1 MTQNSLLAVLASE
14 LDSLAPE
21 IDRLAEGI
29 CAGEEAAVGGYLT
42 VLERL
47 GNVGEMLELPVLGA
61 LSSHLVC
68 NVASQIGK
76 PEQADLIRIWPHCF
90 KAFLEAPDEQDTR
103 AALTQSLTSE
113 QWPEPMDE
121 NGVAELQRT
130 LSTYDSH
137 EQQKRR
143 EPRQFVDAD
152 ITLTL
157 AADLTA
163 EMRAAFEHEAPHYAS
178 LLNSHLASID
188 SDRNQDE
195 IIEALRQARRAA
207 HTLKG
212 SAALVG
218 LHAVVNL
225 THLLEEL
232 LELLHQQGRAPD
244 SGLLIDLRGAGDA
257 LEEMVE
263 ASIGMGNPPANIQ
276 GLLHRIDGWIMDL
289 QPNTSGH
296 FETMPEFQD
305 DQAERSTDPAT
316 PVTDAPSEASARVPV
331 AESSG
336 ESGAPSE
343 ARLSVPVRIIDEML
357 RAMGELMVQM
367 GHLHSA
373 ARDSVDRSE
382 RLSRQLF
389 VLQQSV
395 QDIEHLIDLRGTP
408 AFAFGQHPGSAATA
422 SGRNG
427 TPGPG
432 DSGFDPLELDDY
444 NQLHSMTRQFS
455 ERALDGRE
463 MAHDLHDRLTALQ
476 NLVFQQQRLG
486 REVNSS
492 ILASRMVRVDTQA
505 GRWQRIVRQVCQT
518 TGKRAT
524 LEIEGATLAIDTDIL
539 NAVSEPLMHLLRN
552 AVDHG
557 IEPAAEREALGKPS
571 GGNLRLRFAHDGSRI
586 QVEMEDDGGGLNEP
600 AIIARAQSLG
610 LLERGQKVDSERLA
624 RLVLTPGFSTRT
636 EASEISGRG
645 IGLDA
650 ASMVVQQM
658 GGALELESRPGRGLR
673 VRMRLPQSLSSS
685 HLLFVRVGEAR
696 YALPS
701 LAVRQVLYSDA
712 GTIESI
718 GESPVFQHDDQSYPL
733 TRLADLLH
741 VPGEHT
747 LDSLAEPRPLVLA
760 ESGGGPIALLVDGVI
775 ESREAVI
782 KSLSE
787 HIPELRGISGACI
800 LADGDLAMVV
810 DLAHVNR
817 RRKIIEPFQPPDAR
831 PQAAATVLV
840 VDDSLSARR
849 FLSGVVAD
857 LGMDAVTAFDGLDA
871 LEKIEQQRPDLL
883 LLDLE
888 MPRMNGLELT
898 AQLRREPDTADLPV
912 IMITSRST
920 IKHREKAELVGVNHY
935 LTKPYQEEQLE
946 ALILESLRSTADRT
960 DP

>member
-1 MTQNSLLAVLASE
+1 VTQNSLLAVLAAE
-14 LDSLAPE
+14 LASLAPE

-68 NVASQIGK
+68 NVANQIGK
-76 PEQADLIRIWPHCF
+76 PDQAALIRAWPQRF
-90 KAFLEAPDEQDTR
+90 KAFLDAPDDAEVR
-103 AALTQSLTSE
+103 AALNRALTSD
-113 QWPEPMDE
+113 QWPEPM
-121 NGVAELQRT
+121 NGDSVDELQGT
-130 LSTYDSH
+130 LREYEQK

-143 EPRQFVDAD
+143 EPRQFSHDDA
-152 ITLTL
+152 TL
-157 AADLTA
+157 ALAPDLTA
-163 EMRAAFEHEAPHYAS
+163 EMRAAFEHEAPHYAAS
-178 LLNSHLASID
+178 LNRHLAAIE
-188 SDRNQDE
+188 SDRHRDE
-195 IIEALRQARRAA
+195 IVEALRQARRSA

-218 LHAVVNL
+218 LRAVVNL

-232 LELLHQQGRAPD
+232 LELLHQRGRAPESD
-244 SGLLIDLRGAGDA
+244 LLAELRAAGDA

-263 ASIGMGNPPANIQ
+263 SALGLGAAPGDVH
-276 GLLHRIDGWIMDL
+276 GLLRRVDDWIMRL
-289 QPNTSGH
+289 QPDAAGDASSR
-296 FETMPEFQD
+296 
-305 DQAERSTDPAT
+305 DQREPTDT
-316 PVTDAPSEASARVPV
+316 ESHV
-331 AESSG
+331 AESVAPAPAAREPAA
-336 ESGAPSE
+336 ESPSASPAQTE

-373 ARDSVDRSE
+373 VRDSVDRSE
-382 RLSRQLF
+382 RMRGQLF
-389 VLQQSV
+389 SLQQSV

-408 AFAFGQHPGSAATA
+408 AFTVGRRAAAHGA
-422 SGRNG
+422 SEASDG
-427 TPGPG
+427 G

-444 NQLHSMTRQFS
+444 NQLHSMSRQFS
-455 ERALDGRE
+455 ERALDARE
-463 MAHDLHDRLTALQ
+463 MAHDLHDRLATLL

-486 REVNSS
+486 REVNNS
-492 ILASRMVRVDTQA
+492 IMASRMVRVDTQA
-505 GRWQRIVRQVCQT
+505 GRWQRIVRQVCQG
-518 TGKRAT
+518 TGKRAS
-524 LEIEGATLAIDTDIL
+524 LEIDGAGLAIDTDIL
-539 NAVSEPLMHLLRN
+539 NALSEPLMHLLRN

-557 IEPAAEREALGKPS
+557 IEPPARREALGKPP
-571 GGNLRLRFAHDGSRI
+571 GGALRLRFVHDGSRI
-586 QVEMEDDGGGLNEP
+586 RVELEDDGGGLDEA
-600 AIIARAQSLG
+600 AIAERARALG
-610 LLERGQKVDSERLA
+610 LLQSGEAPDSDRLA
-624 RLVLTPGFSTRT
+624 RLVLTPGFSTRS

-650 ASMVVQQM
+650 ARMVIQQM
-658 GGALELESRPGRGLR
+658 GGTMELDSRAGKGLR

-701 LAVRQVLYSDA
+701 LAVRQVLFSDS
-712 GTIESI
+712 GSIESV
-718 GESPVFQHDDQSYPL
+718 GDSPVFRHDGRNYPL

-741 VPGEHT
+741 VPGEHS
-747 LDSLAEPRPLVLA
+747 LDALEQPRPLVLA
-760 ESGGGPIALLVDGVI
+760 ESGGGPIALLVDGVV
-775 ESREAVI
+775 ESREAVV

-810 DLAHVNR
+810 DLAHLNR
-817 RRKIIEPFQPPDAR
+817 RRDVIEPLEP
-831 PQAAATVLV
+831 AAGAQRSGGGTPTVLV

-849 FLSGVVAD
+849 FLSRLVTD
-857 LGMDAVTAFDGLDA
+857 LGMEAVAASDGLDA

-898 AQLRREPDTADLPV
+898 AQLRRESATVDLPV

-920 IKHREKAELVGVNHY
+920 VKHREEAERVGVDHY

-946 ALILESLRSTADRT
+946 ALILESLHATAGRSDA
-960 DP
+960 